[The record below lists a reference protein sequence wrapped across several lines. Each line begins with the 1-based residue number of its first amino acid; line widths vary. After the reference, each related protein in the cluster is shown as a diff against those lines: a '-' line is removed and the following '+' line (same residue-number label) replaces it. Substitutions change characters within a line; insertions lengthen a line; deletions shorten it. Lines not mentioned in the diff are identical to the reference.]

1 MPSILGWLFYYV
13 VKEKEELK
21 MKKYKKWLAPIAIS
35 LVLAGCANEKTDE
48 NAKNDSTSTS
58 NESSYTVQ
66 DDRGVD
72 VTFETVP
79 EKVISLQPSNT
90 EILFELGVGD
100 KVIGVTDYDTY
111 PEQAKEIERV
121 SDTLTVNNERVIEL
135 NPDVIFAYSIGDDA
149 QVEQL
154 ESVGM
159 KVFVIDA
166 ASTIED
172 VYGDIKQISEVMDV
186 EEEGQK
192 VVDTIQSKI
201 TAVQEKTANID
212 DKKKVYFEI
221 SSAPDIWSIGSGT
234 FQQELITSAGVEN
247 LYGDQQGWFAVSEED
262 LIHRNPEA
270 IITTVNIEDPVTE
283 ILSRSGWNVITA
295 VQKKEVYYLN
305 ADIVD
310 RPGPRIGEAVELIAK
325 SIYPD
330 LFDE

>member
-212 DKKKVYFEI
+212 DKKKFI
-221 SSAPDIWSIGSGT
+221 SKFHLHQIFG
-234 FQQELITSAGVEN
+234 
-247 LYGDQQGWFAVSEED
+247 
-262 LIHRNPEA
+262 R
-270 IITTVNIEDPVTE
+270 
-283 ILSRSGWNVITA
+283 
-295 VQKKEVYYLN
+295 
-305 ADIVD
+305 
-310 RPGPRIGEAVELIAK
+310 
-325 SIYPD
+325 
-330 LFDE
+330 